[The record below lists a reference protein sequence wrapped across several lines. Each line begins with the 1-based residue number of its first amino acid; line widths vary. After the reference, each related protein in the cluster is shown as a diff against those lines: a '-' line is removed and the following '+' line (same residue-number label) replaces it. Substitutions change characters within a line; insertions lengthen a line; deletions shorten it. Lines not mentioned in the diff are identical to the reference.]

1 MTDLER
7 MLIER
12 ACERLCLDYA
22 HFADH
27 GPREAF
33 ANLFAE
39 DGEMVMPT
47 GVTRGRA
54 AIAAGGPANP
64 NLVMRHVTSNIRV
77 ETQSLEAASGT
88 AYIAAYFVERDGDE
102 GPVLTSNLS
111 PRALGIYRDRY
122 VKTPEGWKF
131 ASRAFEP
138 AIMPKPTQ

>member
-1 MTDLER
+1 MTDIER

-12 ACERLCLDYA
+12 ACERLCLDDA

-33 ANLFAE
+33 AELFAE

-54 AIAAGGPANP
+54 AIAAGGAAVP

-77 ETQSLEAASGT
+77 EAQSADSAAGT
-88 AYIAAYFVERDGDE
+88 AYIAAYFVQRDGDE
-102 GPVLTSNLS
+102 GPALTSHLA
-111 PRALGIYRDRY
+111 PRAIGVYRD
-122 VKTPEGWKF
+122 
-131 ASRAFEP
+131 
-138 AIMPKPTQ
+138 